1 MRRRKIKEA
10 GLIFLGLGL
19 IGLFLLV
26 AESTTQKYHEYSDRA
41 EREHIKKLMLYRSL
55 LKRDTLRHEFG
66 NPLDF
71 RERRY
76 EGDTFTMPED
86 IW

>member
-26 AESTTQKYHEYSDRA
+26 ADATTQKYHEYSDRA
-41 EREHIKKLMLYRSL
+41 ERENIKRLMLYRNM
-55 LKRDTLRHEFG
+55 LKRDTLRHEFE

-71 RERRY
+71 REY
-76 EGDTFTMPED
+76 GGDTFTMPED
-86 IW
+86 AW